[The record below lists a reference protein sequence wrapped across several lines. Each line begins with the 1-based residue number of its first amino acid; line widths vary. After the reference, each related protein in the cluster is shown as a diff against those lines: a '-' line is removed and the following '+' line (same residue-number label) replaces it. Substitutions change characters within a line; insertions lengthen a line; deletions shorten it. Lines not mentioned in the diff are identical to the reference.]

1 MVFDIVE
8 QRKLSVLCLIFF
20 YFIFL
25 ISGWWLVNTEYE
37 EGYAPG
43 TFLQKTDGQEEEQM
57 FTCNGKIFFYLQKSS
72 QCTQPIYIP
81 YSRSF
86 LFQLRIHLQPLR
98 TSLNSNLLQLPIKT
112 FFF

>member
-1 MVFDIVE
+1 MSYFI
-8 QRKLSVLCLIFF
+8 F
-20 YFIFL
+20 YFYFFTFL

-72 QCTQPIYIP
+72 QCTHPIYIP

-86 LFQLRIHLQPLR
+86 LFQLRIHLQPLH
-98 TSLNSNLLQLPIKT
+98 TSLNSNLLQLKT
-112 FFF
+112 FSFFFNSKNS